1 MVALTDVA
9 RKNLIFLR
17 NRINVAQ
24 VGTLTDGWSNIQG
37 SRIANARRNRL
48 VDKLVQISG
57 SNGLKHGTLF
67 LGLGADMAA
76 FETSLHG
83 GRNLGFNRA
92 KLLVV

>member
-1 MVALTDVA
+1 VVALTDVA
-9 RKNLIFLR
+9 RENLIFLR
-17 NRINVAQ
+17 NSINVAQ
-24 VGTLTDGWSNIQG
+24 VGALTNGRSNVKG
-37 SRIANARRNRL
+37 SRIANTRGNRL
-48 VDKLVQISG
+48 VDKLVEING

-67 LGLGADMAA
+67 FGLGADMAA